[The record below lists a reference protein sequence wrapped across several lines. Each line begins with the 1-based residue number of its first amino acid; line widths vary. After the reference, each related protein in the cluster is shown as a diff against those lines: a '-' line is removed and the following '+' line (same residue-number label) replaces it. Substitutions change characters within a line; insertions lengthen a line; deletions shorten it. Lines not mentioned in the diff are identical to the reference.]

1 MSKNRKKTEEFILKY
16 IKKITNTDFN
26 VNLYKDLFK
35 SMNDKE
41 FDEFMTKLKNNE
53 TILQVIF
60 QYLDI
65 GPTKDDT
72 KRRTKNKYLVMLAP
86 FRRMKQTITKGLSV
100 AEHDKK
106 RDILTGQVS
115 GSSLSSKISYPELQ
129 LMISMGLDKSIKEL
143 LKHRGGDEGS
153 MRAIKQGLL
162 KYGRVDGKFID
173 EYSTDVTSTK
183 TLKFTL

>member
-1 MSKNRKKTEEFILKY
+1 MILNVEL
-16 IKKITNTDFN
+16 KIN
-26 VNLYKDLFK
+26 
-35 SMNDKE
+35 
-41 FDEFMTKLKNNE
+41 
-53 TILQVIF
+53 IL
-60 QYLDI
+60 
-65 GPTKDDT
+65 
-72 KRRTKNKYLVMLAP
+72 
-86 FRRMKQTITKGLSV
+86 
-100 AEHDKK
+100 
-106 RDILTGQVS
+106 GQVS

-183 TLKFTL
+183 TLKSYFNSMHLKITV